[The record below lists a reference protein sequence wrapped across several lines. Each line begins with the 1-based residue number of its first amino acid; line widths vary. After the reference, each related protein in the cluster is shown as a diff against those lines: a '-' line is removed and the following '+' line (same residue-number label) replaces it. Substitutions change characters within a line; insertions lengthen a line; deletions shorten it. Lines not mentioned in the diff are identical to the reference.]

1 MKSESSPSVAAPLHS
16 KLSLGLKLGYGI
28 GDIGCNI
35 FIVST
40 GMFLLFF
47 LTDVLGI
54 EPALAGLVLLIP
66 KLWDVI
72 SDPIMGGISDMTNSR
87 MGRRR
92 PYLLYSSIPFGLV
105 FFVLFI
111 APHYDSQLVAAV
123 HVGLLFALG
132 CTAFTVYNVP
142 YSSMVA
148 EMTDDY
154 NERMSVTSFRM
165 IGSSI
170 GVLLAGGLAMQL
182 VSMGGGGESGFRF
195 MGLIFGILI
204 AAFCL
209 ISVWGTR
216 NARSL
221 KAVDEKPAFLEQVKV
236 AFANRPFKVL
246 MLMYLFQSIAI
257 GVLMAGQIYYVKY
270 VMKMP
275 ESFVGIISAVLFITA
290 IVFIPFWVKVGVKL
304 GKIRA
309 YTIGLSLLTF
319 MLLSLFF
326 TKPSQSTVFLLQ
338 MFFLGIG
345 FSSFQLFPFSML
357 PDTIEYDEMKSGM
370 RREGIFSG
378 AWACGQK
385 SAYAIGPS
393 IVGLTL
399 SLSGFVSTGEQPES
413 LATGI
418 RIVFCVFTAAMMLI
432 SLIPFR
438 KYELTEER
446 FEEIKQLIHDQGGN

>member
-1 MKSESSPSVAAPLHS
+1 MNGTSDQSVAPGQP
-16 KLSLGLKLGYGI
+16 KLPFGLKLGYGI

-66 KLWDVI
+66 KLWDVV
-72 SDPIMGGISDMTNSR
+72 SDPIMGGISDMTHSR

-92 PYLLYSSIPFGLV
+92 PYLLYASIPFGLV
-105 FFVLFI
+105 FFALFI
-111 APHYDSQLVAAV
+111 APHYASRMSSAI

-132 CTAFTVYNVP
+132 CTVFTVYNVP

-165 IGSSI
+165 IGSSV
-170 GVLLAGGLAMQL
+170 GVLLAGGLAMSL
-182 VSMGGGGESGFRF
+182 VEMGGGGESGFRF
-195 MGLIFGILI
+195 MGMIFGLLI
-204 AAFCL
+204 TVFCL

-221 KAVDEKPAFLEQVKV
+221 PAIDTRPAFRDQVKV

-246 MLMYLFQSIAI
+246 MLMYFVQSIAI

-270 VMKMP
+270 VMLKP
-275 ESFVGIISAVLFITA
+275 ESFVGVVSAILFITA

-309 YTIGLSLLTF
+309 YSIGLGLLTL
-319 MLLSLFF
+319 MLFSLFF
-326 TKPSQSTVFLLQ
+326 TQPSQSTLFLGQ
-338 MFFLGIG
+338 MFLLGIG

-357 PDTIEYDEMKSGM
+357 PDTIEFDQMKSGM

-385 SAYAIGPS
+385 SAYAIGPG

-399 SLSGFVSTGEQPES
+399 SLSGFVSNGAQPES

-418 RIVFCVFTAAMMLI
+418 RIVFCIFTAAMLLL

-446 FEEIKQLIHDQGGN
+446 FEEIKQLIRDQSGS

>member
-1 MKSESSPSVAAPLHS
+1 MHS

-54 EPALAGLVLLIP
+54 EPALAGLALLLP

-72 SDPIMGGISDMTNSR
+72 SDPIMGGVSDITRSR

-105 FFVLFI
+105 FFALFI
-111 APHYDSQLVAAV
+111 APGYESEIARVV

-132 CTAFTVYNVP
+132 CTVFTIYNVP

-170 GVLLAGGLAMQL
+170 GVLLAGGLAMSL
-182 VSMGGGGESGFRF
+182 VEMGGGGESGFRL
-195 MGLIFGILI
+195 MGMVFGVFIMI
-204 AAFCL
+204 FCL
-209 ISVWGTR
+209 SSAWATR
-216 NARSL
+216 NARFL
-221 KAVDEKPAFLEQVKV
+221 AAADHKPAFWEQAKT
-236 AFANRPFKVL
+236 AFANKPFKVL
-246 MLMYLFQSIAI
+246 MSMYLIQSIAI

-275 ESFVGIISAVLFITA
+275 ERYVGLVSAILFITA
-290 IVFIPFWVKVGVKL
+290 IVFIPLWVKLGIKL
-304 GKIRA
+304 GKIKA
-309 YTIGLSLLTF
+309 YSIGLCLLAV

-326 TKPSQSTVFLLQ
+326 STPSQPTVFFIQ
-338 MFFLGIG
+338 IFILGIG

-357 PDTIEYDEMKSGM
+357 PDTIEFDEMKSGM

-378 AWACGQK
+378 VWASGQK
-385 SAYAIGPS
+385 SAYAIGPG
-393 IVGLTL
+393 IIGITL
-399 SLSGFVSTGEQPES
+399 SLSGFVATGEPPAS
-413 LATGI
+413 LSVGI
-418 RIVFCVFTAAMMLI
+418 RIVFCVFTALMLLL
-432 SLIPFR
+432 SLIPFQ
-438 KYELTEER
+438 KYELTEKR
-446 FEEIKQLIHDQGGN
+446 FEEIKQRINDQSGD

>member
-1 MKSESSPSVAAPLHS
+1 MNNQPEKTATVPA

-47 LTDVLGI
+47 LTNVLGM

-66 KLWDVI
+66 KLWDVV
-72 SDPIMGGISDMTNSR
+72 SDPIMGGISDMTRSR

-92 PYLLYSSIPFGLV
+92 PYLLYSSIPFGLA
-105 FFVLFI
+105 FFILFV
-111 APHYDSQLVAAV
+111 APHYESEIATAV

-165 IGSSI
+165 IGSSV

-182 VSMGGGGESGFRF
+182 VETGGGGAPGFRF
-195 MGLIFGILI
+195 MGMIFGLLI
-204 AAFCL
+204 TLFCL
-209 ISVWGTR
+209 ASAWGTR
-216 NARSL
+216 NARFL
-221 KAVDEKPAFLEQVKV
+221 EAIETKPAFWEQARI
-236 AFANRPFKVL
+236 AFANRPFKAL
-246 MLMYLFQSIAI
+246 MVMYLFQSTAI

-275 ESFVGIISAVLFITA
+275 ETYVGFISAVLFITA
-290 IVFIPFWVKVGVKL
+290 IVFIPFWVKVGIKL

-309 YTIGLSLLTF
+309 YTLGLGLLTI
-319 MLLSLFF
+319 MLLSLIF
-326 TKPSQSTVFLLQ
+326 TSPSQPVIFFIQ

-357 PDTIEYDEMKSGM
+357 PDTIEFDEMKSGM

-393 IVGLTL
+393 IVGITL
-399 SLSGFVSTGEQPES
+399 SLSGFVSNGEQPES
-413 LATGI
+413 VITGI
-418 RIVFCVFTAAMMLI
+418 RIVFCLFTAFMMLL
-432 SLIPFR
+432 SLIPFK
-438 KYELTEER
+438 KYDLTEER
-446 FEEIKQLIHDQGGN
+446 FEEIKNLINANPKD

>member
-1 MKSESSPSVAAPLHS
+1 MKPDSGKVAAAPFGE
-16 KLSLGLKLGYGI
+16 KLSFGLKFGYGI

-47 LTDVLGI
+47 LTDVLGV

-66 KLWDVI
+66 KLWDVV
-72 SDPIMGGISDMTNSR
+72 SDPIMGGISDMTRSR

-92 PYLLYSSIPFGLV
+92 PYLLYSSIPFGLA
-105 FFVLFI
+105 FFALFV
-111 APHYDSQLVAAV
+111 APHYESQLIGAI

-165 IGSSI
+165 IGSSV
-170 GVLLAGGLAMQL
+170 GVLLAGGLAMPL
-182 VSMGGGGESGFRF
+182 VEMGGGDKSGFRL
-195 MGLIFGILI
+195 MGMIFGILI
-204 AAFCL
+204 AVFCL
-209 ISVWGTR
+209 LSVWGTR
-216 NARSL
+216 NARTL
-221 KAVDEKPAFLEQVKV
+221 KAVEKMPPLKEQIKV
-236 AFANRPFKVL
+236 AFANKPFKVL
-246 MLMYLFQSIAI
+246 MLMYLIQSIAI
-257 GVLMAGQIYYVKY
+257 GVLMAGQIFYVKY

-275 ESFVGIISAVLFITA
+275 ESYVGVISAILFITA
-290 IVFIPFWVKVGVKL
+290 IVFIPFWVRVGIKL
-304 GKIRA
+304 GKIKA
-309 YTIGLSLLTF
+309 YTIGLCLLTV
-319 MLLSLFF
+319 MLLSMFF
-326 TKPSQSTVFLLQ
+326 TRPTQSTIFLLQ

-357 PDTIEYDEMKSGM
+357 PDTIEFDEMKSGM

-385 SAYAIGPS
+385 SAYAIGPG
-393 IVGLTL
+393 IVGITL
-399 SLSGFVSTGEQPES
+399 SLSGFISAGEQPES

-418 RIVFCVFTAAMMLI
+418 RAVFCVFTAAMMLL

-438 KYELTEER
+438 RYELTEER
-446 FEEIKQLIHDQGGN
+446 FEEIKQLIREKSVS